1 MKSILPFLL
10 ILFLFAC
17 KPLPETEEKE
27 ENPDAPQEEMVPYT
41 DPNESLQEM
50 GIVLPI
56 IGRPVGNYVNV
67 VRTGRLL
74 YTAGKV
80 PIDSAGNYVKGKLG
94 KDLTVEEGY
103 EAARL
108 AGLQLLSVLEFEL
121 GNLDR
126 VNRIVKITGM
136 VNSTTDFTDHPRVI
150 NGCSDLMVRV
160 FGDKGRHARAAVG
173 MGSLPANVAV
183 EIEMIVEVKE

>member
-1 MKSILPFLL
+1 MKSILPFILL
-10 ILFLFAC
+10 LFFFAC
-17 KPLPETEEKE
+17 KPLPETAEKGE
-27 ENPDAPQEEMVPYT
+27 SPDTPPEEMVPYT
-41 DPNESLQEM
+41 DPNEQLQEM
-50 GIVLPI
+50 GIVLPL

-67 VRTGRLL
+67 VRTGNLL

-80 PIDSAGNYVKGKLG
+80 PIDSAGNYIKGKLG

-108 AGLQLLSVLEFEL
+108 TGLQLLSVLEFEL

-126 VNRIVKITGM
+126 VNRIVKVIGM
-136 VNSTTDFTDHPRVI
+136 VNATPDFTAHAQVI
-150 NGCSDLMVRV
+150 NGFSDLMVDV

-173 MGSLPANVAV
+173 MGSLPANFAV